1 MTDTAQALA
10 KILSAAPTGTQ
21 TYALMDCALDSTI
34 YPTIQTSGCP
44 ATCLYGEIWQSG
56 LSDIAPYLVTL
67 TPSAKFSSELLTW
80 DWYANWGYFV
90 QSTASLDACAKAFT
104 AVTTAA
110 LPDGSNAF
118 FRFQDPRVIRTFL
131 KTATADDLGAV
142 FGKATRLV
150 VPMADDGTSY
160 EGAIVYTLANGAL
173 QQTETRFNA
182 RFNARFNG

>member
-10 KILSAAPTGTQ
+10 KILSAAPTGAK

-34 YPTIQTSGCP
+34 YPTIHSCGCP
-44 ATCLYGEIWQSG
+44 AECLYTQSWQSG
-56 LSDIAPYLVTL
+56 LSDIAPYLVEL
-67 TPSAKFSSELLTW
+67 MPNAKFSNELLTW

-90 QSTASLDACAKAFT
+90 QSAANLDDCAKAFT
-104 AVTTAA
+104 AVTTAI

-118 FRFQDPRVIRTFL
+118 FRFQDPRVVRTFL
-131 KTATADDLGAV
+131 KTATTDDLGAV

-150 VPMADDGTSY
+150 VPMADDGTSC
-160 EGAIVYTLANGAL
+160 EGAIVYTLTNGAL

-182 RFNARFNG
+182 QFNG